1 MSSKSLWIVSLLELL
16 PQGTADRNISTAGRM
31 LLHWGLNRAD
41 NLVLEA
47 YLEASSEGHHLYQ
60 SAGFEDVGTLDIDMT
75 KYGGHGIHQHFVMTR
90 AAQKPHSP
98 KSASGSIP

>member
-1 MSSKSLWIVSLLELL
+1 
-16 PQGTADRNISTAGRM
+16 M